1 MTKSNDSQEGWR
13 FENKKSKIANYLNH
27 YESLMMVIKK
37 SDECEIYLELE
48 PSFCP
53 CKATTNKL
61 FGQCWH
67 GTFPN

>member
-37 SDECEIYLELE
+37 I
-48 PSFCP
+48 
-53 CKATTNKL
+53 
-61 FGQCWH
+61 
-67 GTFPN
+67 